1 MVEKRSTTIRFLYPV
16 FVYLTYLFLYLPVF
30 VIAMFS
36 FNNSRYSISWEGF
49 SLRWYKALFQSPE
62 ILDALKVSLIVAVSS
77 TVLSILIATCFVIA
91 GRWWRAKTRGS
102 ATRGSATGGHSWLA
116 YALFYPNVVLP
127 DIALAIG
134 ILSMFAFLKVP
145 LGYGSLIAGHTLIGL
160 GFVVPI
166 VRSRFVELDPLL
178 TEASLDL
185 GASKVQTF
193 RRVLIPLLSPSLF
206 ASALIV
212 FTLSLDD
219 FLIAFFCSSPK
230 IQTLSIYVYAQM
242 RETVDPSINAISV
255 LLLAFSSIVVL
266 VLCSM
271 RLVDRVIHNE

>member
-1 MVEKRSTTIRFLYPV
+1 MVERRNPIIKVLFPIFFYAS
-16 FVYLTYLFLYLPVF
+16 YLFLYLPIF

-36 FNNSRYSISWEGF
+36 VNSSRFSVSWEGF
-49 SLRWYKALFQSPE
+49 SLRWYAKIFSSPE
-62 ILDALKVSLIVAVSS
+62 ILDAIWVSLVVAISS
-77 TVLSILIATCFVIA
+77 TLLSVFIGTSLVIA
-91 GRWWRAKTRGS
+91 AKKWKP
-102 ATRGSATGGHSWLA
+102 WLSHI
-116 YALFYPNVVLP
+116 LFYPNLVLP
-127 DIALAIG
+127 DIALAVG
-134 ILSMFAFLKVP
+134 VLSIFAFLKIP
-145 LGYGSLIAGHTLIGL
+145 LGYGSIIAGHTLIGL

-166 VRSRFVELDPLL
+166 VRARFVELDPFL

-185 GASKVQTF
+185 GASGFQTF
-193 RRVLIPLLSPSLF
+193 YKVLIPLLRPSLF

-230 IQTLSIYVYAQM
+230 IQTLSIYVYSQM

-255 LLLAFSSIVVL
+255 LLLACSSVVAL

-271 RLVDRVIHNE
+271 KVVDRVIHHE